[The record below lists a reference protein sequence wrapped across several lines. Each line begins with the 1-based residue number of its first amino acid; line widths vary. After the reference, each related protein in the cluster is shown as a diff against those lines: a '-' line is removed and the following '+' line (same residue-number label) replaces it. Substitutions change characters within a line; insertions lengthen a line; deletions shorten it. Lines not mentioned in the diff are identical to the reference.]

1 MYFWK
6 CWTYNT
12 RLLAADWTN
21 IYIWK
26 YFHIFNCSWMTHSQK
41 VITMDTKSQI
51 QNEVCIA
58 LVTGKKLFW
67 LHFETLVLLIDPN
80 EFPEAQ
86 RRPRLQPIMPPSASV
101 HSWAPSRLH
110 GTGAASQT
118 PELRR
123 RGLSGQMIWHIH
135 VIPASFVPSRSV
147 TIQCWREASM
157 CTSSLI
163 TSQLASYMLA
173 DMNNLKNPIL
183 KLNI

>member
-1 MYFWK
+1 
-6 CWTYNT
+6 
-12 RLLAADWTN
+12 
-21 IYIWK
+21 
-26 YFHIFNCSWMTHSQK
+26 MTHSQK

-67 LHFETLVLLIDPN
+67 LHFETLILLIDPN

-101 HSWAPSRLH
+101 HSRAPSRLH

-123 RGLSGQMIWHIH
+123 RGLSGQMI
-135 VIPASFVPSRSV
+135 
-147 TIQCWREASM
+147 
-157 CTSSLI
+157 
-163 TSQLASYMLA
+163 
-173 DMNNLKNPIL
+173 
-183 KLNI
+183 